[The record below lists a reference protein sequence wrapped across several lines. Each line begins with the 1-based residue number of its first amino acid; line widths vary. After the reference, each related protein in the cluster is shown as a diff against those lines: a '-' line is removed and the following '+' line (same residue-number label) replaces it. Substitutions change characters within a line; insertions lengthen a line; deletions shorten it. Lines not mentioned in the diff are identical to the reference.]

1 MLKIVLSIGG
11 GGKGSENFARM
22 AGNAE
27 ARERFAHS
35 ARALVDEYGLDGID
49 SMSTPAFFCLSSVRD
64 LLPSSILPADKP
76 TFFLTS

>member
-49 SMSTPAFFCLSSVRD
+49 SMSTPPSSVSLQCEI
-64 LLPSSILPADKP
+64 LLPSSILPADEP
-76 TFFLTS
+76 TLLCY